1 MSVFT
6 LEEQRVLLL
15 ALGLVLAV
23 SGAQVFSKG
32 DRAAVSA
39 VRPGPSAPPAAP
51 PEPEERPDPNN
62 APEDLLARVPGM
74 TAALRAAIVKYRPDR
89 IVLSAADL
97 ALLPGVRKADVDAVA
112 SHLTF
117 PGEDA
122 LARKLVGVRLDLN
135 EAAEEDL
142 RRVPGIGPA
151 TARAIVDRRAQRRFT
166 DVEELLALPGIG
178 PKKLERLQPHLRV
191 GGR

>member
-15 ALGLVLAV
+15 ALGLVLAI

-32 DRAAVSA
+32 GRAAA
-39 VRPGPSAPPAAP
+39 PTVRPGPSVPPSAP
-51 PEPEERPDPNN
+51 PEPQERPDPNS
-62 APEDLLARVPGM
+62 APEDVLARVPGM
-74 TAALRAAIVKYRPDR
+74 TASLRSAIVKYRPDR
-89 IVLSAADL
+89 IVLSAGDL

-112 SHLTF
+112 GHLTF

-122 LARKLVGVRLDLN
+122 LARKLAGVRFDIN

-151 TARAIVDRRAQRRFT
+151 TARAIVDRRTQRRFT